1 MSIIWLEARD
11 VLYFHRELIAEHG
24 GLPGPADTDKLE
36 STLARPRNLLAYG
49 GDATIHDLAASYGWG
64 LARDH
69 CFPDGNKR
77 VALVAIDVFLMVN
90 GYELTADEA
99 DAVVTI
105 RALAAGQMSEA
116 ELSEWIEANVGGPSG
131 PTPGRG

>member
-1 MSIIWLEARD
+1 VSIVWLEARD

-49 GDATIHDLAASYGWG
+49 DDATIHELAASYGYG
-64 LARDH
+64 LARNH

-77 VALVAIDVFLMVN
+77 IALVTIDVFLIVN

-99 DAVVTI
+99 ETAVTI
-105 RALAAGQMSEA
+105 RALAAGQRSEA
-116 ELSEWIEANVGGPSG
+116 ELSAWIEANVGGPSG
-131 PTPGRG
+131 PIPR

>member
-1 MSIIWLEARD
+1 MPIVWLENRD

-24 GLPGPADTDKLE
+24 GLAGPAIDDKLE

-49 GDATIHDLAASYGWG
+49 DGARLHEFTASYGYG
-64 LARDH
+64 FARNH

-77 VALVAIDVFLMVN
+77 IALAAIDVFLSVN

-105 RALAAGQMSEA
+105 RQLAAGEMTES
-116 ELSEWIEANVGGPSG
+116 ELSNWIRTN
-131 PTPGRG
+131 TTKM